1 MNYLKK
7 MSFVIF
13 NVQYV
18 FLTGKLRDKHQAD
31 GLKLYVAFFFPQ
43 YYRVFNVEKNTLLGK
58 ISDVVIQLNSEK
70 VIKVMK
76 FLCDFVILCK
86 EIKFPGYT
94 LGYYIPEC

>member
-1 MNYLKK
+1 MLK
-7 MSFVIF
+7 
-13 NVQYV
+13 
-18 FLTGKLRDKHQAD
+18 
-31 GLKLYVAFFFPQ
+31 
-43 YYRVFNVEKNTLLGK
+43 KNTLLGK